1 MYRTLCLS
9 SPSNIFVLSVLHGF
23 VYKIKKRGRER
34 EGGGVVEKTE
44 TDIERDTNRKVEERD
59 GQTEKRR

>member
-1 MYRTLCLS
+1 M
-9 SPSNIFVLSVLHGF
+9 VLFTRL
-23 VYKIKKRGRER
+23 RREEER